1 MQRTK
6 TVKTYIHSQ
15 AFKNWFQLIF
25 TPYPPISILTYI
37 LFNIKYYISLCG
49 YISLMLTLLIFVK
62 QLTRNSSTI
71 LWKNM
76 HMELIKILTR
86 KQKTSNFIQTRK
98 LPPFENNFLKQEA
111 PFYSQRVILHFLGKR
126 VYLRIICFSFWTIS
140 LWKKSKYFGFHWH
153 IQMRKLGPG

>member
-1 MQRTK
+1 M
-6 TVKTYIHSQ
+6 
-15 AFKNWFQLIF
+15 
-25 TPYPPISILTYI
+25 
-37 LFNIKYYISLCG
+37 
-49 YISLMLTLLIFVK
+49 IFVK

-111 PFYSQRVILHFLGKR
+111 PFYSQQRVILHFLKTYILDKTKFNFWIVFTKYESYNSPHFLLKPYDKLEGKIFTWR
-126 VYLRIICFSFWTIS
+126 KWWLVDFFSVKWIIVINVDISTIR
-140 LWKKSKYFGFHWH
+140 F
-153 IQMRKLGPG
+153 